1 MFYSTIHS
9 HVHSVIR
16 PHAKCS
22 YSKKYES
29 KNSIA
34 SYKARERKRRRE
46 RKRERER
53 ERERERLN
61 TQRPH
66 EPYSVTV
73 RGLKGQRIVGVSVST
88 YGRLR
93 NTASAS

>member
-66 EPYSVTV
+66 EPYSVTEARRS
-73 RGLKGQRIVGVSVST
+73 RGSEAEGVTT
-88 YGRLR
+88 YGRR
-93 NTASAS
+93 VNTASSS